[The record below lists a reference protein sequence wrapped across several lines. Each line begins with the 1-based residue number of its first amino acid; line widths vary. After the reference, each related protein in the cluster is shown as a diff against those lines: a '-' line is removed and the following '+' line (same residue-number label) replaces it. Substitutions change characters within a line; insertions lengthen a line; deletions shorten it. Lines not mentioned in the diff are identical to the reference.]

1 MLTKSLEI
9 HEQQTADL
17 HHPLDLNCP
26 FSSLRKQPTFGDS
39 TTGFPTKWC
48 LRNERRNSALMTRH
62 YPDLGSNV
70 SSVWNFCTRFS
81 DGILQGNHW
90 WCRQMSAVFSDYPF
104 RNKKG
109 TGSSLLAQGLLR
121 LLLGT
126 GKNWPIADQRIPNN
140 DPINNCGTH
149 FGSSALLISKVVNG
163 VKHVLNIKLKSLCLK
178 FQEKINTTP
187 APLADN
193 VLEILTGE
201 GLKKTI

>member
-1 MLTKSLEI
+1 MLTKSFEI

-17 HHPLDLNCP
+17 HHRLDLNNCP
-26 FSSLRKQPTFGDS
+26 FSSLRKQPTFSDA

-48 LRNERRNSALMTRH
+48 LRNEHRNSALMTRH
-62 YPDLGSNV
+62 YQDLGSNV

-90 WCRQMSAVFSDYPF
+90 WCHQMSAVFSDYPF

-126 GKNWPIADQRIPNN
+126 GK
-140 DPINNCGTH
+140 
-149 FGSSALLISKVVNG
+149 
-163 VKHVLNIKLKSLCLK
+163 KLTNS
-178 FQEKINTTP
+178 
-187 APLADN
+187 
-193 VLEILTGE
+193 
-201 GLKKTI
+201 